1 LLDGPQYFWKETLI
15 NSRGWERWLYA
26 VFPSKNVV
34 VLPSKKETATT
45 VGVKK
50 EILEKY
56 LYPEVVDTPTLTSS
70 LQQNS
75 IREPTPIL

>member
-1 LLDGPQYFWKETLI
+1 MGALALC
-15 NSRGWERWLYA
+15 S
-26 VFPSKNVV
+26 FPSKNVV

-56 LYPEVVDTPTLTSS
+56 LYPGVVDTPS
-70 LQQNS
+70 
-75 IREPTPIL
+75 

>member
-1 LLDGPQYFWKETLI
+1 M
-15 NSRGWERWLYA
+15 
-26 VFPSKNVV
+26 
-34 VLPSKKETATT
+34 PSKKETATT

-56 LYPEVVDTPTLTSS
+56 LYPEVVDTPTLTRS